1 MPELPE
7 VETIK
12 EGLKDKIV
20 GRTIKNVE
28 VRVAKIFQ
36 GDTKLVSGAKI
47 KSVERRAKMLI
58 VGLSNGYSLLI
69 HLKMTGQLVFDSKKG
84 DKSKRIAG
92 GHPSDDWVKDLP
104 GKFTH
109 VIFNFTDGR
118 VLYFNDLRKFGY
130 IKVYKTDEL
139 KKLKVLGDLGPEPFT
154 TDLTA
159 DYLLRAMARRPR
171 LKIKQLLMDQTII
184 SGVGNIYADEA
195 LFCAG
200 ISPLRACR
208 EVSRSELSKI
218 IECIKKVLTLALKY
232 RGSSENAY
240 VDVEGRKGE
249 MQKHFQVYQQTG
261 KKCPRCN
268 GVVKRT
274 VVGGRGT
281 HYCPN
286 CQK

>member
-7 VETIK
+7 VEIIK
-12 EGLKDKIV
+12 NGLKDKII
-20 GRTIKNVE
+20 GRTIKDVE

-36 GDTKLVSGAKI
+36 GDAKLVSGAKI

-69 HLKMTGQLVFDSKKG
+69 HLKMTGQLVFDLKKG
-84 DKSKRIAG
+84 DKSKRVAG

-104 GKFTH
+104 SKFTH
-109 VIFNFTDGR
+109 VIFNFTDGS

-139 KKLKVLGDLGPEPFT
+139 KKLKVLEDLGPEPFT
-154 TDLTA
+154 ADLTA

-171 LKIKQLLMDQTII
+171 LKIKQLLMDQTVI

-200 ISPLRACR
+200 ISPLRLCR
-208 EVSRSELSKI
+208 AVSKSELGKI

-232 RGSSENAY
+232 RGSSENSY

-261 KKCPRCN
+261 KKCPRCA

-281 HYCPN
+281 HYCPG

>member
-12 EGLKDKIV
+12 NGLKDKIV
-20 GRTIKNVE
+20 GRTIKGVE

-36 GDTKLVSGAKI
+36 GNVKLISGAKV
-47 KSVERRAKMLI
+47 KSVERRAKMLV
-58 VGLSNGYSLLI
+58 VGLSNGYSLLV
-69 HLKMTGQLVFDSKKG
+69 HLKMTGQLVFDSQKG
-84 DKSKRIAG
+84 DKSKRVAG

-104 GKFTH
+104 SKFTH
-109 VIFNFTDGR
+109 MIFNFTDGS

-139 KKLKVLGDLGPEPFT
+139 KGLKVLEDLGPEPFT
-154 TDLTA
+154 MELTVN
-159 DYLLRAMARRPR
+159 YLLRAMARRPR
-171 LKIKQLLMDQTII
+171 LKIKQLLMDQAVI

-200 ISPLRACR
+200 ILPLRPCR
-208 EVSRSELSKI
+208 EVSKSELGKI
-218 IECIKKVLTLALKY
+218 IECIKKVLTTALKY

-261 KKCPRCN
+261 RKCPRCG

-281 HYCPN
+281 HYCPE
-286 CQK
+286 CQT